1 LPLRAAVRRNH
12 RRRNPPAWIPKN
24 MKTPAVSLHPYFK
37 VNAGQLAAAKTLLRA
52 FVAKTQTE
60 PGCHYY
66 EFTLDGDVVFCREAY
81 ADADAVLA
89 HLANVGPELGEML
102 KIAALT
108 RLELH
113 GPAAELDKLRGPL
126 ADLKPAWFVF
136 ECGVQK

>member
-1 LPLRAAVRRNH
+1 
-12 RRRNPPAWIPKN
+12 
-24 MKTPAVSLHPYFK
+24 MKSPAVSLHPYFK
-37 VNAGQLAAAKTLLRA
+37 IHSGQLAAAKALLRV
-52 FVAKTQTE
+52 FVAKTQSE
-60 PGCHYY
+60 SGCLYY
-66 EFTLDGDVVFCREAY
+66 EFTIDGDVVFCREAY

-102 KIAALT
+102 KIAALA

-126 ADLKPAWFVF
+126 ADLKPAWFGF